1 MAAVA
6 GGRKDE
12 WLALFAPD
20 AVVEDPVGPSMLDP
34 GGKGHRGRDGI
45 GKFWDRNFGAVTR
58 FHFQIKTPSPTDPAV
73 PTSPRSRCG
82 SATTAPR

>member
-34 GGKGHRGRDGI
+34 EGKVKLTQYQVKAQGHVASLKEALG
-45 GKFWDRNFGAVTR
+45 V
-58 FHFQIKTPSPTDPAV
+58 
-73 PTSPRSRCG
+73 
-82 SATTAPR
+82 